1 MGNAT
6 VGSLLWAVAEWVA
19 GGFGT
24 GLDDVASEDSG
35 SGDDRKV
42 LILLS
47 KKVLGMKGEVDTE
60 VAELEE

>member
-1 MGNAT
+1 
-6 VGSLLWAVAEWVA
+6 
-19 GGFGT
+19 
-24 GLDDVASEDSG
+24 LDDVASEASG

-47 KKVLGMKGEVDTE
+47 KNVLGMKGEVDTE